1 MKRIGWMRVGGLAL
15 LLVIAALAGWSHR
28 SGQAATLAQVVQPGD
43 VATPT
48 ATYVIILIPTATAAA
63 TPVPDS
69 SLDGSLAASV
79 GLHSEQSFSTYTVRA
94 GDTLLDVAL
103 EVGVDVEE
111 LPCAVSPTFRTDQP
125 LVIGDLLEVPPPSW
139 HCHQVAADES
149 LTQIAAHYGVD
160 PTQII
165 GVSWNHLDAGALG
178 DKALPAGSYVRI
190 PPASGASG
198 DDGFLAYMLEQP
210 LTVSPMTAYAIG
222 GPRAKNPTMIG
233 PMPKDWPYGSGNF
246 MWPVFGWMSQGYRD
260 DHRAIDIAASPGT
273 FVTAADRGV
282 VMRAGWNEQGYGMF
296 VVIDH
301 NIDYITLYAHL
312 TEVLVKE
319 GDVVAQGQIIGT
331 IGSSGNS
338 TGPHL
343 HFEIRDFG
351 RRANPIDFLMR

>member
-1 MKRIGWMRVGGLAL
+1 MKSGWVRAGGIML
-15 LLVIAALAGWSHR
+15 LLLIAAVAGLPQR
-28 SGQAATLAQVVQPGD
+28 SGQATALAQVVQPGD

-48 ATYVIILIPTATAAA
+48 ATFAIILMPTATPTA
-63 TPVPDS
+63 TPAPNSPLDE
-69 SLDGSLAASV
+69 SLTASV
-79 GLHSEQSFSTYTVRA
+79 GLHGEQGFSTYTVIE

-111 LPCAVSPTFRTDQP
+111 LPCAVSPSFRTDQP
-125 LVIGDLLEVPPPSW
+125 LVIGDQLEVPPPTW
-139 HCHQVAADES
+139 HCHQVAMDES
-149 LTQIAAHYGVD
+149 LTQIAARYGVD
-160 PTQII
+160 PIQII
-165 GVSWNHLDAGALG
+165 DVSWNGLDASALG
-178 DKALPAGSYVRI
+178 DKVLPIGSYVRI

-198 DDGFLAYMLEQP
+198 DDGFLAYMLDQP

-233 PMPKDWPYGSGNF
+233 PVPKDWPYGSGNF
-246 MWPVFGWMSQGYRD
+246 MWPVYGWMSQGYRD
-260 DHRAIDIAASPGT
+260 DHRAIDIAAPSGT

-282 VMRAGWNEQGYGMF
+282 VMRAGWNDQGYGMF

-319 GDVVAQGQIIGT
+319 GDIVAQGQIIGT
-331 IGSSGNS
+331 IGSTGNS

-351 RRANPIDFLMR
+351 RRANPLDFLMR